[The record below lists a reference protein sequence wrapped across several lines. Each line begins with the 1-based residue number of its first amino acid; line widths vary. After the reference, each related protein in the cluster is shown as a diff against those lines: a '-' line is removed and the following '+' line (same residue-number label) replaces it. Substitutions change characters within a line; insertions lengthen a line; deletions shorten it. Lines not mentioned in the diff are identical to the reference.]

1 MSDVVVKYYYNKLTS
16 ERIRVEPAIYLSAKG
31 TTAKF
36 DLKKN
41 IDRIAKANPDA
52 AIILDDFL
60 SKKYKSEAESLGFAP
75 YMNFPTQ
82 LTLNITEKNAQVMH

>member
-1 MSDVVVKYYYNKLTS
+1 MTEPIVKYYYNRSTK
-16 ERIRVEPAIYLSAKG
+16 ERIRVEPAINISVRG
-31 TTAKF
+31 TNTKF

-41 IDRIAKANPDA
+41 IEKITKANPNA

-60 SKKYKSEAESLGFAP
+60 SKKYKTEAESLGFKP

-82 LTLNITEKNAQVMH
+82 LTLNINQNNTTILL